1 MCDATLIVVKEVKAN
16 FQTAERVKE
25 EEEDG
30 KISKKNQ
37 NKTVKV
43 LVKVAQ
49 CETVVIHE
57 WLE

>member
-1 MCDATLIVVKEVKAN
+1 MCDATLIVINEVTAN
-16 FQTAERVKE
+16 FQTAERVK

>member
-1 MCDATLIVVKEVKAN
+1 MCDATLIVINEVTAN
-16 FQTAERVKE
+16 FQTAERVK

-49 CETVVIHE
+49 RETVVFHE